1 MTFLHH
7 PPCRCLGVD
16 VAKDTIAIFDG
27 RIATVI
33 PNQRKQIRH
42 FLRKCDVDLV
52 ICEPT
57 GGYEIIL
64 MEECRGLKLPL
75 HRADTRKLKAFIRSR
90 GRLGKSDAI
99 DAREM
104 VAYGLERWAT
114 LPLWHAEDPCE
125 ARLKALVR
133 RRADLVAMRV
143 AEQNRAK
150 APSARELGGRD
161 LAATFKALLTV
172 LNRQIVLVDKA
183 ISALMRSASLVQ
195 RARTATAMKGIG
207 ETTAA
212 ALIAAIPELGKMD
225 RKQAAALAGL
235 APHPNESGNKIG
247 YRRMRGGRPAVRT
260 ILFMPA
266 MQAAQGRGEFVEFYK
281 RLIHNGKKP
290 IVALAAVMRKIVI
303 TLNARFRDQL
313 SQQS

>member
-7 PPCRCLGVD
+7 PPRLCLGVD
-16 VAKDTIAIFDG
+16 VAKDTIAISDG
-27 RIATVI
+27 RTATVI
-33 PNQRKQIRH
+33 PNQRHQIRR
-42 FLRKCDVDLV
+42 FLRKCDADFV

-64 MEECRGLKLPL
+64 MEECLGLKLPL

-104 VAYGLERWAT
+104 VAYGMERWAT
-114 LPLWHAEDPCE
+114 LTLWQGEDPCE

-133 RRADLVAMRV
+133 RRADLVAIRV

-150 APSARELGGRD
+150 APSARELGGRE

-172 LNRQIVLVDKA
+172 LNRQILLVDKA
-183 ISALMRSASLVQ
+183 IHALMRSASLVE
-195 RARTATAMKGIG
+195 RGRTATAMKGIG

-212 ALIAAIPELGKMD
+212 ALIAAMPELGKMS

-247 YRRMRGGRPAVRT
+247 YRRMRGGRPSIRT

-266 MQAAQGRGEFVEFYK
+266 MQAAQGRGEFVAFYK
-281 RLIHNGKKP
+281 RLIQKGKKP

>member
-7 PPCRCLGVD
+7 PPRLCLGVD
-16 VAKDTIAIFDG
+16 VAKDTIAISDG
-27 RIATVI
+27 RTATVI
-33 PNQRKQIRH
+33 PNKRKQIRR
-42 FLRKCDVDLV
+42 FLRNCDADFV

-57 GGYEIIL
+57 GGYELIL
-64 MEECRGLKLPL
+64 MEECLGRSLPL

-90 GRLGKSDAI
+90 GRIGKSDAI
-99 DAREM
+99 DAQEM

-133 RRADLVAMRV
+133 RRADLVAIRV

-150 APSARELGGRD
+150 APSARELGSRD
-161 LAATFKALLTV
+161 LAATFKAMLDV
-172 LNRQIVLVDKA
+172 INRQILRLDKA
-183 ISALMRSASLVQ
+183 IRALMRSASLVH
-195 RARTATAMKGIG
+195 RAEIATAMTGIG

-212 ALIAAIPELGKMD
+212 ALIAAMPELGKMD

-247 YRRMRGGRPAVRT
+247 YRRMRGGRPGART

-266 MQAAQGRGEFVEFYK
+266 MQAAQGKGEFAAFYK
-281 RLIHNGKKP
+281 RLIQNGKKP